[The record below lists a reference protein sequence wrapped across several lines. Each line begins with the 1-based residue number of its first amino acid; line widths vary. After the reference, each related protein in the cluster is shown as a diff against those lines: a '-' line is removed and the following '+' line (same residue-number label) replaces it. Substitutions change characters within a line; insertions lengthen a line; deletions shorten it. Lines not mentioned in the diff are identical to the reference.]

1 MSSASDNK
9 AKVFILFALFSI
21 LFLIFASVVVYW
33 SKIDR
38 KLPRLQTSQTNTALR
53 GDIISRDG
61 FTVATSKKLYKAMV
75 DTRSIDPTKK
85 EIFVKMFSLYSG
97 IDESEV
103 LKRLDSSK
111 GSVTLSYRIDAQNA
125 KYLQELAK
133 KLNSMGVFVSF
144 VDSASGF
151 VSRRGLDVLE
161 SGESRIYPQN
171 DTFAP
176 FLGYIKKV
184 DKDNITKVDG
194 VKGVEGRH
202 NEYL

>member
-111 GSVTLSYRIDAQNA
+111 GSVTLSYQIDAQNA

-133 KLNSMGVFVSF
+133 KLNSK
-144 VDSASGF
+144 
-151 VSRRGLDVLE
+151 
-161 SGESRIYPQN
+161 I
-171 DTFAP
+171 
-176 FLGYIKKV
+176 
-184 DKDNITKVDG
+184 
-194 VKGVEGRH
+194 GRAH
-202 NEYL
+202 V